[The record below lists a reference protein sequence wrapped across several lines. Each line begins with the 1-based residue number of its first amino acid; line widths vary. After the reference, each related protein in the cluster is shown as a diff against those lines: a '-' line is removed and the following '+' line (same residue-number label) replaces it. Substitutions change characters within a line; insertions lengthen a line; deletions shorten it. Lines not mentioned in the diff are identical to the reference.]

1 MSDNVSNSGDLAPDS
16 QGAPVTLAAVS
27 GAHGVTGEV
36 RLKLFGEG
44 VKALKKHTSFNDGAL
59 TLVMIRDDH
68 KGGAIARFEEIT
80 DRNQSEAM
88 RSTLLTVPRTELA
101 PLEDG
106 EFYFEDLLGLA
117 AISDTGEALGK
128 VVDVQNFG
136 AGDVIEIARPAEGG
150 KKPKTFMVALTKQAV
165 PEWNKERVVINADFA
180 EE

>member
-1 MSDNVSNSGDLAPDS
+1 MANSADLDK
-16 QGAPVTLAAVS
+16 PVTPSFITLAAIS

-44 VKALKKHTSFNDGAL
+44 VKALKKHESFNDGAL

-88 RSTLLTVPRTELA
+88 RSTLLTIPRTELP
-101 PLEDG
+101 PLQAG
-106 EFYFEDLLGLA
+106 EYYFEDLIGLA
-117 AISDTGEALGK
+117 VVSDKGDALGM

-136 AGDVIEIARPAEGG
+136 AGDVIEIERPAQDG
-150 KKPKTFMVALTKQAV
+150 KKPKKFMVGINKNAV
-165 PEWNKERVVINADFA
+165 PEWDSERVVINADFA